1 MKSPDKHSKQGP
13 TLIDTMKR
21 EAQARCEAILEEAR
35 QEAARL
41 VAEARQTVEEKRDKA
56 LEEERKRDELMEVRE
71 KKLAEKLAEKL
82 GKVSVTATVT
92 VGEDDRIFGTITSQ
106 NVADLLKEKG
116 FEIDKKQISI
126 EEQIKALG
134 IYPVKVRLEH
144 GVETSIKLWVVK
156 DTNETS

>member
-1 MKSPDKHSKQGP
+1 MKVILRQDFENLGIAGDVIEVKSGYARNF
-13 TLIDTMKR
+13 LIPKKI
-21 EAQARCEAILEEAR
+21 ALEMTKGN
-35 QEAARL
+35 L
-41 VAEARQTVEEKRDKA
+41 KV
-56 LEEERKRDELMEVRE
+56 LEEEQKREEQKEVRE
-71 KKLAEKLAEKL
+71 KRLAEKLAEKL

-116 FEIDKKQISI
+116 FEIDKKHITL

-134 IYPVKVRLEH
+134 IYSVNIKLNQ

-156 DTNETS
+156 DTDETS